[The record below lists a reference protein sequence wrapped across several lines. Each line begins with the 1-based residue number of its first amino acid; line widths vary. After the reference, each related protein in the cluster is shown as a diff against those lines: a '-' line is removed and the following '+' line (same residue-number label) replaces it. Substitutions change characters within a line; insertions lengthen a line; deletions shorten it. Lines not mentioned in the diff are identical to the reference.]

1 MTVALRTAGHEVLT
15 VSDLMPAADDE
26 AIAACAESRDLVL
39 ITEDRDFGRLAYALN
54 QGNCGVIYV
63 RWPFDA
69 RSSLGPALVSLAS
82 RLGQDLTD
90 AFVVLTPGRARIR
103 RLRRE

>member
-1 MTVALRTAGHEVLT
+1 MAVALRTAGHEVLT
-15 VSDLMPAADDE
+15 VSDVMPAANDADV
-26 AIAACAESRDLVL
+26 AAFAKTHNLVL
-39 ITEDRDFGRLAYALN
+39 ITEDRDFGRLAYASN
-54 QGNCGVIYV
+54 RGTCGVIYV
-63 RWPFDA
+63 RWRFDA

-90 AFVVLTPGRARIR
+90 AFVVVTPGRARIR